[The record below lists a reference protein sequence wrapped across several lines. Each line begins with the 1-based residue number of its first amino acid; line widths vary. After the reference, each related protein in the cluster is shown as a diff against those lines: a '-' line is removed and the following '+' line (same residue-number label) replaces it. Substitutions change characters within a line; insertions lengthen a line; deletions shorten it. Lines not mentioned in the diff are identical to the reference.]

1 MKKFLLLLLLIITA
15 AIPAVPYYIG
25 TTVEQNFRAE
35 HTEAATEAARS
46 GVTIE
51 LVDYQRQLFNATAT
65 TRITLPRPDDRDEI
79 TLEFQHRIDHTPQ
92 PASQVIASVE
102 TTLLLSDE
110 VTATLEPLLKG
121 KAPFDIQ
128 TRIFLDGH
136 QEGTLYSPAVSGQ
149 LAGDE
154 NISVEWMGLQGSVR
168 QSASRDKVTLSMTMP
183 KLNFSTPATTP
194 HALNTITDGEMLPTN
209 AAGDNSAMHSAPRT
223 INFSDISYVAEMH
236 KGASGMW
243 QGTAKMLVSSIAA
256 SGTDK
261 SGSELDLSIDGIDLQ
276 GEQSE
281 ANGLV
286 AAGGVLKF
294 SRININSFEL
304 SDANYDLSM
313 ENLEA
318 RALMDL
324 QGELQK
330 MAQAKTKPVDPL
342 QPLRAHLPALFNAH
356 PVFKIND
363 MSVNSP
369 MGRFALK
376 LDVRITGQWSDT
388 ILENPALLATLFK
401 ADINASVPRAI
412 VTSTLQDNVRN
423 AIIAQAAANEMEL
436 SDEELESAVEQ
447 SVNQQLE
454 GLLGLGYIQANEK
467 QLESHLQYNA
477 GQLTING
484 MDASPLIGALMMQ

>member
-1 MKKFLLLLLLIITA
+1 VKKFLLLLLLLSA
-15 AIPAVPYYIG
+15 AAVPAVPYYIG

-35 HTEAATEAARS
+35 HAEAALEAARS

-65 TRITLPRPDDRDEI
+65 TRITLPDPESKEDI
-79 TLEFQHRIDHTPQ
+79 TLEFTHRIDHTPH

-110 VTATLEPLLKG
+110 VTATLEPLLQG
-121 KAPFDIQ
+121 KAPFDVQ

-136 QEGTLYSPAVSGQ
+136 QEGTLHSPAVSGP

-154 NISVEWMGLQGSVR
+154 NTRVEWMGLQGSVW
-168 QSASRDKVTLSMTMP
+168 QSAGRDKVTLSMTMP
-183 KLNFSTPATTP
+183 KLSF
-194 HALNTITDGEMLPTN
+194 N
-209 AAGDNSAMHSAPRT
+209 AAGDNSAMPGVPRT
-223 INFSDISYVAEMH
+223 INFSDMSYVTEMH

-243 QGTAKMLVSSIAA
+243 QGSAKILIGSIAA
-256 SGTDK
+256 SGTDEG
-261 SGSELDLSIDGIDLQ
+261 GSELDLSIDGLDLQ

-281 ANGLV
+281 TNGLV
-286 AAGGVLKF
+286 AAGGVFK
-294 SRININSFEL
+294 SRHINVNGFEL
-304 SDANYDLSM
+304 TDARYDLNV

-318 RALMDL
+318 GALMAL
-324 QGELQK
+324 QEEMQK
-330 MAQAKTKPVDPL
+330 VAQTKTEPADPL
-342 QPLRAHLPALFNAH
+342 QPLRAHLPALFNAQ

-376 LDVRITGQWSDT
+376 LDARITGQWSDA

-401 ADINASVPRAI
+401 ADIDASVPRAI

-436 SDEELESAVEQ
+436 SDEELENAVEQ
-447 SVNQQLE
+447 TVSHQLE
-454 GLLGLGYIQANEK
+454 GLITQGYIKANEE
-467 QLESHLQYNA
+467 QLESQLQYNA

-484 MDASPLIGALMMQ
+484 MDASPLIGALML